1 MGIKT
6 PRVLLITANPM
17 SLSFLTARLRR
28 WPCEIHSCA
37 SGREADAFVTNQ
49 TFDLVLG
56 EFNGRD
62 TSSLSLAA
70 SLTGSRTT
78 LVYSYPV
85 ETGCWWLPALK
96 HGQSCWGSLVMRPS
110 EFIGFLDEI
119 LKEIEMRSRL
129 ATGSEDDGQTG
140 SKVMA
145 G

>member
-6 PRVLLITANPM
+6 PKVLLITANPM

-28 WPCEIHSCA
+28 WPCEIHSC
-37 SGREADAFVTNQ
+37 SSCREADAFVSNQ
-49 TFDLVLG
+49 PFDLVLS
-56 EFNGRD
+56 EFNAGD
-62 TSSLSLAA
+62 ASSLSLVA

-96 HGQSCWGSLVMRPS
+96 HGRSCWGSLAMRPS

-119 LKEIEMRSRL
+119 LKEIDMRSRL
-129 ATGSEDDGQTG
+129 AAGSDDGSQPG
-140 SKVMA
+140 IKVMA